1 MKAERRSQ
9 SGHASGVPPI
19 EAVNL
24 SARYGDDLALD
35 DLNFCLQSGHR
46 IAVVGPNGAGKTT
59 LFKVIVGIMEPSS
72 GSVVVHGHQPGE
84 HLCVA
89 YLPQRS
95 DVDWDFPVN
104 VFDVVM
110 MGRIREIGLF
120 RHPSGDD
127 KRMVERALARVGL
140 QAQAKRSIGDL
151 SGGQQQRVFL
161 AQAVAQDPEIVLL
174 DEPLSGL
181 DVPSRG
187 AILEILDDLRERG
200 VTVIVAT
207 HDLNLAGEHF
217 DEVLLLN
224 RQLIA
229 MGPPEEVLTRENL
242 TRAYADALHVLS
254 DNGGVQVVAD
264 AHHHGHG

>member
-1 MKAERRSQ
+1 MRGESRSQ
-9 SGHASGVPPI
+9 SGHVSGAPPI

-24 SARYGDDLALD
+24 SARYGEELALD
-35 DLNFCLQSGHR
+35 NLNFCLESGHR

-59 LFKVIVGIMEPSS
+59 LFKVIVGIMPPTA

-84 HLCVA
+84 HICVS

-110 MGRIREIGLF
+110 MGRIREIGFF

-127 KRMVERALARVGL
+127 KRIVERALAGVGL
-140 QAQAKRSIGDL
+140 QAHTKRSIGDL

-161 AQAVAQDPEIVLL
+161 AQAVAQNPEIVLL

-181 DVPSRG
+181 DVPSRA
-187 AILEILDDLRERG
+187 AILEILDDLRDRG

-217 DEVLLLN
+217 DEVMLLN

-229 MGPPEEVLTRENL
+229 MGPPQEVLTRESL
-242 TRAYADALHVLS
+242 SRAYADALHVLS
-254 DNGGVQVVAD
+254 DNGGVQVVTD
-264 AHHHGHG
+264 THHHGHG